1 MELRERPVCRTAL
14 PKELNEWA
22 EERGLFLS
30 LINKSDD
37 VLSQQSFY
45 ERYAVEFEELPP
57 ELKAHLKRL
66 RAFDTKTGYLQRG
79 DTFLCAQPLAARAHL
94 ELESEH
100 RRMAMESS
108 EAYKDLASD
117 IVQQIAGD
125 KGHVA
130 EQAVIPNAS
139 EHILGGMSSLP
150 PDQQTVLRR
159 AMQAAAKARG
169 DG

>member
-14 PKELNEWA
+14 PQELKDWA
-22 EERGLFLS
+22 EERGLILT

-45 ERYAVEFEELPP
+45 ERFAVEFEELPA
-57 ELKAHLKRL
+57 EIKAFLKKS

-79 DTFLCAQPLAARAHL
+79 DTFLCAQPLAAREQLQL
-94 ELESEH
+94 EAEH

-108 EAYKDLASD
+108 EAYRDLAED
-117 IVQQIAGD
+117 IVTQVTGG

-130 EQAVIPNAS
+130 EGASVPNAAD
-139 EHILGGMSSLP
+139 HVLGGMSSLST
-150 PDQQTVLRR
+150 DQQSVLQR
-159 AMQAAAKARG
+159 AMKAAKAARG
-169 DG
+169 ES